1 MRSRAAVAT
10 RSSDGNVCDEEYADE
25 AAVKSSS
32 ISETA
37 RPNETNPTMWI
48 LLLCVG
54 IVVGVVLS
62 SSKSTA
68 AAQKVHRSV
77 KSAYQAHQK
86 AKEGYLKAY
95 REAYSETI
103 LASTTKEEEEEE
115 EEEEDVEDRQNNNS
129 LDEYGLPLGNSWFS
143 HVHIAK
149 TAGSS
154 FAKDIARRYYGAC
167 GDKGVSCMEV
177 LEDTERILGVSDKD
191 TCSPKEKSIWHW
203 ENARKRGYHNCAI
216 VSEEIH
222 MFEWSKWIL
231 NSILH
236 KNATKVALI
245 PCRDPVSHFFSMN
258 NYRNLNVTKMFEDG
272 KSCEEV
278 LNNRTIFTLFYP
290 DRFQIDMDNATA
302 PWDKL
307 VLYKFDAIESVL
319 KLLDKHLPLRNFPLE
334 SKKIMRTNQDRN
346 PKNEQLN
353 KCSERDLALEM
364 KKLWSYYEFC
374 EKNLP
379 EGRDIAVLDVSKDG
393 KVLM

>member
-1 MRSRAAVAT
+1 VAAK
-10 RSSDGNVCDEEYADE
+10 SNDGDVRDEEYAQE

-32 ISETA
+32 ISETT
-37 RPNETNPTMWI
+37 RSNETNPTAWI

-62 SSKSTA
+62 SSKSSA
-68 AAQKVHRSV
+68 AAHKVHRSV
-77 KSAYQAHQK
+77 KSAYQAHQT
-86 AKEGYLKAY
+86 AKEEYLKAY
-95 REAYSETI
+95 RKAYMERNS
-103 LASTTKEEEEEE
+103 ASTRIEEEEE
-115 EEEEDVEDRQNNNS
+115 EEEEDRQDNNNN

-143 HVHIAK
+143 HLHIAK

-167 GDKGVSCMEV
+167 GNKGVSCMEG
-177 LEDTERILGVSDKD
+177 LEDTESAALMWKSD
-191 TCSPKEKSIWHW
+191 TCSTKEKSIWYW
-203 ENARKRGYHNCAI
+203 ENEKKRGYHNCAI

-222 MFEWSKWIL
+222 MSDWSKWIL
-231 NSILH
+231 NSIVH

-258 NYRNLNVTKMFEDG
+258 NYKFKNVTKMFEDG

-278 LNNRTIFTLFYP
+278 VSNRTIFSLIEP
-290 DRFQIDMDNATA
+290 IRFQMDMDNPTA

-307 VLYKFDAIESVL
+307 VLFKFDAIESVL

-334 SKKIMRTNQDRN
+334 SNRIAKSNRDRK
-346 PKNEQLN
+346 PINEQLN

-379 EGRDIAVLDVSKDG
+379 QGRDIAVVDVSKDG

>member
-1 MRSRAAVAT
+1 MRSRAAKAT
-10 RSSDGNVCDEEYADE
+10 ISSDGNVRDEEYAEE

-32 ISETA
+32 VSINA
-37 RPNETNPTMWI
+37 RSNETNPTTWI
-48 LLLCVG
+48 QLLCVG

-62 SSKSTA
+62 SSKSSA

-77 KSAYQAHQK
+77 KNAYQVHQTD
-86 AKEGYLKAY
+86 KEGYLKAY
-95 REAYSETI
+95 RAMYLET
-103 LASTTKEEEEEE
+103 
-115 EEEEDVEDRQNNNS
+115 NNT
-129 LDEYGLPLGNSWFS
+129 LDEYGLPLGNSWYS
-143 HVHIAK
+143 HVHIMK

-167 GDKGVSCMEV
+167 GNKGVSCMEE
-177 LEDTERILGVSDKD
+177 LEDTEKMIAVYQKD
-191 TCSPKEKSIWHW
+191 TCSTKENSIWSTK
-203 ENARKRGYHNCAI
+203 NAEKRGYHNCAI

-222 MFEWSKWIL
+222 MSDWSKWIL
-231 NSILH
+231 NSIIH

-258 NYRNLNVTKMFEDG
+258 NYRNANVTKMFEDG

-278 LNNRTIFTLFYP
+278 LNNETIFYLLEP
-290 DRFQIDMDNATA
+290 QRFQIDMDNPTA

-307 VLYKFDAIESVL
+307 VLFKFDAIESVL
-319 KLLDKHLPLRNFPLE
+319 RLLDKHLPLRNFPLE
-334 SKKIMRTNQDRN
+334 SKKSMRSNKDRN

-353 KCSERDLALEM
+353 KCSEHDLALEM

-379 EGRDIAVLDVSKDG
+379 EGRDIAVVEVSKDG

>member
-1 MRSRAAVAT
+1 MRSRVAVAAKA
-10 RSSDGNVCDEEYADE
+10 SDGDVRDEEYAQE

-32 ISETA
+32 VSETA
-37 RPNETNPTMWI
+37 RSNESNMWL

-62 SSKSTA
+62 SSKSSA
-68 AAQKVHRSV
+68 AAHKVHKSV
-77 KSAYQAHQK
+77 KSAYKAHQK

-95 REAYSETI
+95 REAYVEMI
-103 LASTTKEEEEEE
+103 LASSTKEEQEQEQEQ
-115 EEEEDVEDRQNNNS
+115 DVEDRQDNNNI

-143 HVHIAK
+143 HLHIAK

-167 GDKGVSCMEV
+167 GNKGVSCMEG
-177 LEDTERILGVSDKD
+177 LEDTESAALMFKSD
-191 TCSPKEKSIWHW
+191 TCSTKEKSIWYW
-203 ENARKRGYHNCAI
+203 ENEKKRGYHNCAI
-216 VSEEIH
+216 VSEEID
-222 MFEWSKWIL
+222 MPEWSKWVI
-231 NSILH
+231 NSTFH
-236 KNATKVALI
+236 ENATKVALI

-258 NYRNLNVTKMFEDG
+258 NYNSENVTKWFEDG

-278 LNNRTIFTLFYP
+278 VSNRTIFRLLEP
-290 DRFQIDMDNATA
+290 RRFQMDMDNPTA

-307 VLYKFDAIESVL
+307 VLFKFDAIESVL

-334 SKKIMRTNQDRN
+334 SNRIAKSNKDRN
-346 PKNEQLN
+346 AKNEQLN

-379 EGRDIAVLDVSKDG
+379 EGRDIAVVDVSKDG

>member
-1 MRSRAAVAT
+1 VAAK
-10 RSSDGNVCDEEYADE
+10 SNDGDVRDEEYAQE

-32 ISETA
+32 ISETT
-37 RPNETNPTMWI
+37 RSNETNPTAWI

-62 SSKSTA
+62 SSKSSA
-68 AAQKVHRSV
+68 AAHKVHRSV
-77 KSAYQAHQK
+77 KTAYQAHQT

-95 REAYSETI
+95 RETYMERNS
-103 LASTTKEEEEEE
+103 ASTTKEEQEQEQEQ
-115 EEEEDVEDRQNNNS
+115 DVEDRQDNNNIH
-129 LDEYGLPLGNSWFS
+129 DEYGLPLGNSWFS
-143 HVHIAK
+143 HVHIMK

-167 GDKGVSCMEV
+167 GNKGVSCMEE
-177 LEDTERILGVSDKD
+177 LEDTEKMSGVYEKD
-191 TCSPKEKSIWHW
+191 TCSTKEKSIWSTK
-203 ENARKRGYHNCAI
+203 NAEKRGYHNCAI

-222 MFEWSKWIL
+222 MSDWSKWIL
-231 NSILH
+231 NSIVH

-258 NYRNLNVTKMFEDG
+258 NYRNANVTKMFEDG

-278 LNNRTIFTLFYP
+278 LNNQSIFYILQSE
-290 DRFQIDMDNATA
+290 RFQMDMDNPTA

-307 VLYKFDAIESVL
+307 VLFKFDAIESVL

-334 SKKIMRTNQDRN
+334 SKKIMRSNRDRN
-346 PKNEQLN
+346 PINEQLN
-353 KCSERDLALEM
+353 KCSERDLALGM

-379 EGRDIAVLDVSKDG
+379 QGRDIAVVDVSKDG

>member
-37 RPNETNPTMWI
+37 RTNETNPTRWT

-77 KSAYQAHQK
+77 KSAYQAHQT
-86 AKEGYLKAY
+86 AKEEYLKAY
-95 REAYSETI
+95 RKAYMERNS
-103 LASTTKEEEEEE
+103 ASTRIEQEQEQ
-115 EEEEDVEDRQNNNS
+115 DVEDRQDNNNI

-143 HVHIAK
+143 HLHIAK

-167 GDKGVSCMEV
+167 GNKGVSCMEG
-177 LEDTERILGVSDKD
+177 LEDTESAALMFKSD
-191 TCSPKEKSIWHW
+191 TCSTKEKSIWYW
-203 ENARKRGYHNCAI
+203 ENEKKRGYHNCAI

-222 MFEWSKWIL
+222 MSDWSKWIL
-231 NSILH
+231 NSIVH

-258 NYRNLNVTKMFEDG
+258 NYNSENVTKWFEDG

-278 LNNRTIFTLFYP
+278 VSNRTIFRLLEP
-290 DRFQIDMDNATA
+290 RRFQMDMDNPTA

-307 VLYKFDAIESVL
+307 VLFKFDAIESVL

-334 SKKIMRTNQDRN
+334 SNRIAKSNKARD

-379 EGRDIAVLDVSKDG
+379 EGRDIAVVDVSKDG

>member
-10 RSSDGNVCDEEYADE
+10 SSSDGNVRDEEYAEE

-32 ISETA
+32 IPETA
-37 RPNETNPTMWI
+37 RLNETNPTLWV

-77 KSAYQAHQK
+77 KTAYKAHQK

-95 REAYSETI
+95 REAYLETL
-103 LASTTKEEEEEE
+103 LASTTKEEQEQ
-115 EEEEDVEDRQNNNS
+115 DVEDSQDNNN

-143 HVHIAK
+143 HLHIAK

-167 GDKGVSCMEV
+167 GNKGVSCMEE
-177 LEDTERILGVSDKD
+177 LEDTESSELVFKKD
-191 TCSPKEKSIWHW
+191 SCAKTESSIWYW
-203 ENARKRGYHNCAI
+203 ENEKKKGYHNCAI
-216 VSEEIH
+216 VSEEID
-222 MFEWSKWIL
+222 MPEWSKWVI
-231 NSILH
+231 NSTFH
-236 KNATKVALI
+236 ENATKVALI

-258 NYRNLNVTKMFEDG
+258 NFNSENVTKWFEDG

-278 LNNRTIFTLFYP
+278 VSNRTIFRLLYP
-290 DRFQIDMDNATA
+290 GRFKMDMDNPIS

-307 VLYKFDAIESVL
+307 VLFKFDAIESVL

-334 SKKIMRTNQDRN
+334 SKKIAKSNKDRN

-379 EGRDIAVLDVSKDG
+379 EGRDVAVLDVSKDG